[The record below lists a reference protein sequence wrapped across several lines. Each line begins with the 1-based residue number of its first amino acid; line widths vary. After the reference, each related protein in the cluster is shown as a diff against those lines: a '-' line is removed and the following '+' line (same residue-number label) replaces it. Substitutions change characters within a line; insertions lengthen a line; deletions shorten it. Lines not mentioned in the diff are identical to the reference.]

1 VAYDRADWHYGGD
14 YPEGLPQENAG
25 THIGLFLAWIIKNNL
40 VGDFHQKESCEY
52 LIKVRNEEI
61 SGRDFLIDMCDEKFW
76 EEDLSEEGQSFTNHY
91 YESDLYLNDY
101 DSALSSNLETLYHV
115 ENSWDNYY
123 KLAPLISAAYNKW
136 KKPKKFWQF
145 WK

>member
-14 YPEGLPQENAG
+14 YPEDLPLENAG

-40 VGDFHQKESCEY
+40 EGEFHQKESCES

-61 SGRDFLIDMCDEKFW
+61 SGRDFLIKMCDEKFW
-76 EEDLSEEGQSFTNHY
+76 EEDLNEEGQSFTNHY

-115 ENSWDNYY
+115 ENSWDNYH
-123 KLAPLISAAYNKW
+123 KLAPLISAAYDKW

>member
-1 VAYDRADWHYGGD
+1 MAYDRADWHYGGD
-14 YPEGLPQENAG
+14 YPEGLPLENAG

-40 VGDFHQKESCEY
+40 EGEFHQKESCEN

-115 ENSWDNYY
+115 ENSWDNYH
-123 KLAPLISAAYNKW
+123 KLAPLISAAYDKW